1 MSQANRM
8 HGVTANEYT
17 KGLRAISDLSS
28 NIIGIV
34 ATAEDADA
42 AVFPAAVPV
51 FYTSVSAVIDKAGKK
66 GTLYKA
72 LDGILDQAD
81 ARIIVVR
88 ADHDARAQN
97 QKTNVIAAVKA
108 LRKAAAHTGFRPNI
122 IGAPELDDAD
132 VTAELVA
139 VAEALGAF
147 AYAACGANPAIE
159 QLKTYRQGFGSRQL
173 MLVEGDF
180 MAYNDANSTK
190 ESAATIARILGARA
204 RLDDTIGPHKTIS
217 NTEILGVSG
226 IKTPRTFGLLDKN
239 SEANTINNADIT
251 TLIRE
256 NGYRVWGNRTCAADP
271 VWAFES
277 TVRMSLLVK
286 ETIASSFLW
295 AMDKPMHPS
304 LMIDIIMSINAKL
317 AEYVAKGWLLGA
329 EVRIDRQKVGA
340 ARVSNGI
347 FAFDYEFTVPPPLE
361 NIELNQ
367 HVSDKFI
374 VNLTEKVIEF
384 ASNLKPT
391 TV

>member
-1 MSQANRM
+1 MSQADRM

-17 KGLRAISDLSS
+17 KGLRPISDLTS

-34 ATAEDADA
+34 AVAEDADDT
-42 AVFPAAVPV
+42 VFPLATPV
-51 FYTSVSAVIDKAGKK
+51 FSATVSAIIDKAGSK
-66 GTLYKA
+66 GTLYKT

-81 ARIIVVR
+81 ARVIVVR
-88 ADHDARAQN
+88 AEADETTET
-97 QKTNVIAAVKA
+97 QKANVITAVKA
-108 LRKAAAHTGFRPNI
+108 LRKAATYTGFKPNI
-122 IGAPELDDAD
+122 IGAPEIDDAD

-147 AYAACGANPAIE
+147 VYASCGDQTEIAE
-159 QLKTYRQGFGSRQL
+159 LKRYRQGFGNRQL
-173 MLVEGDF
+173 MLIDGHF
-180 MAYNDANSTK
+180 MAFNDATQQNDT
-190 ESAATIARILGARA
+190 AATIGRILGARA
-204 RLDDTIGPHKTIS
+204 KLDDLIGPHKSIS

-226 IKTPRTFGLLDKN
+226 IQTPRTFGLLDKN

-256 NGYRVWGNRTCAADP
+256 NGYRVWGNRTCSADP
-271 VWAFES
+271 IWAFEP
-277 TVRMSLLVK
+277 TVRMSMLVK
-286 ETIASSFLW
+286 EVIASSFLW

-317 AEYVAKGWLLGA
+317 SEYVAKGWLLGA
-329 EVRIDRQKVGA
+329 EVRIDRAKVDS